1 MYTELEKDQRYV
13 FAAPCFNRAG
23 GDPEQVIG
31 VIVIFIDAVPTQE
44 DVPRYL
50 FDVAGRVWS
59 YFFYCRNHG
68 DSLRLLLLTWIGK
81 TVRSINSTT
90 DRWSE
95 GDFSHYIDDAAGDEI
110 SQFAQRL
117 NNMARQLQSL
127 LRSRQDMAVSEARSG
142 LARELHDWSLNY
154 FTALPYTLKQQRN
167 Y

>member
-1 MYTELEKDQRYV
+1 MLQT
-13 FAAPCFNRAG
+13 AAG

-31 VIVIFIDAVPTQE
+31 VIVILIDAVPTQE

-50 FDVAGRVWS
+50 FDVAGSSLVVFLLFAGIMGTVFG
-59 YFFYCRNHG
+59 YFFSHG
-68 DSLRLLLLTWIGK
+68 LVKRFDQL
-81 TVRSINSTT
+81 NSTT

-127 LRSRQDMAVSEARSG
+127 LRSRQDMAVSEERTR
-142 LARELHDWSLNY
+142 LARELHDLV
-154 FTALPYTLKQQRN
+154 T
-167 Y
+167 